1 MQREYTLCIKDGD
14 PEMGYIN
21 CGRQKTVAVSKARE
35 WAAKPGV
42 TAVFLKC
49 YRPHDGQ
56 NMFLNPDGNF
66 ALEGDNWAEGT

>member
-35 WAAKPGV
+35 WAAKLGV

-56 NMFLNPDGNF
+56 TLYLNPNGGWSF
-66 ALEGDNWAEGT
+66 TGLNWVE